1 MPGVEAIVKFI
12 NGGKNE
18 EHGNHG
24 GDAEE
29 DDHIFFLHT
38 IRKRVNQSERNLSKL
53 FRSAQPFGTLSRQ
66 GTAESTHKQTAARFS
81 IVPPDNSTISLRG
94 FCPE

>member
-53 FRSAQPFGTLSRQ
+53 FNIFTLKRKNHSNFC
-66 GTAESTHKQTAARFS
+66 SISVFRF
-81 IVPPDNSTISLRG
+81 
-94 FCPE
+94 